1 MNYGI
6 IFNIAGWVVMVESV
20 LMLMPGV
27 VALIYGEKN
36 HAAIFFG
43 CALVFFI
50 LGRLMTV
57 KKPQNNR
64 FYAREGFVAVSM
76 SWLLLSV
83 IGALPF
89 LISGEISNVEDALFE
104 IVSGFT
110 TTGASILTDVEALSR
125 SMIFWRSLSHWI
137 GGMGVLVFILAILP
151 MAGGQNIYLMKAEST
166 GPEVGKLVPKVRK
179 TAGYLYIIYVAMSL
193 IELVLLLLGKMPL
206 FDALCDVFGT
216 AGTGGFGIKADSLAG
231 YSTYIQMV
239 TAVFMLLFGVNFNF
253 YFLVLAGKLRSA
265 LGLEEVKWYFIIYF
279 VAVIGIAVNLY
290 NVTGVVGVNVKDA
303 IFQVSSI
310 MTSTGYATVDFD
322 KWPQFSKV
330 IICLIMFVGACSGS
344 TGGGMKVGRF
354 VMYFKQIGK
363 QLSFLIHPRSVKILR
378 MNGKKIEHN
387 TIRVV
392 NTYMLVYIV
401 IFAAS
406 MLLLS
411 LDNFDLTTTF
421 TAVSATLNNI
431 GPGLGMVGPTGNFAA
446 FSPLSKL
453 VMIFDMLAGRLEIF
467 PLLVLLSP
475 ATWRRN
481 G

>member
-6 IFNIAGWVVMVESV
+6 ILNIAGWVVMVEAA
-20 LMLMPGV
+20 LMSMPGI
-27 VALIYGEKN
+27 VALIYGENN
-36 HAAIFFG
+36 HAGIFFG
-43 CALVFFI
+43 CGILFFAI
-50 LGRLMTV
+50 GRIMTA
-57 KKPQNNR
+57 KKPKNNS

-76 SWLLLSV
+76 SWILLSI
-83 IGALPF
+83 IGAVPF
-89 LISGEISNVEDALFE
+89 LVSGEITNAEDALFE

-110 TTGASILTDVEALSR
+110 TTGASILTDVEALSK
-125 SMIFWRSLSHWI
+125 SMLFWRSLSHWI

-179 TAGYLYIIYVAMSL
+179 TAGYLYIIYLALSVL
-193 IELVLLLLGKMPL
+193 ELALLLMGDMPL

-216 AGTGGFGIKADSLAG
+216 AGTGGFGIKADSMTG

-253 YFLVLAGKLRSA
+253 YFLILAKKLKTA
-265 LGLEEVKWYFIIYF
+265 LGIEEVKWYFIIYF
-279 VAVIGIAVNLY
+279 AAAAGIAIDLY
-290 NVTGVVGVNVKDA
+290 NATGVLGVNVKDA
-303 IFQVSSI
+303 VFQVSSI

-322 KWPQFSKV
+322 KWPQFSRV
-330 IICLIMFVGACSGS
+330 IICLIMFTGACSGS
-344 TGGGMKVGRF
+344 TGGGIKVARF
-354 VMYFKQIGK
+354 VVYFKQIGK

-378 MNGKKIEHN
+378 LNGKKIEHN

-392 NTYMLVYIV
+392 DTYMIVYVV

-411 LDNFDLTTTF
+411 LDDFDLTTTF
-421 TAVSATLNNI
+421 TAVSATFNNI
-431 GPGLGMVGPTGNFAA
+431 GPGLGMVGPTGNFSA